1 MNPITRVSVADAVVQ
16 NLKEHITSGELSV
29 GEKMPT
35 EQEICSLLHV
45 SRSTVREAFRVL
57 QAMGF
62 VEMKPGKG
70 AFVAKTTEENSSDN
84 AQWFSENELQ
94 FIDFM
99 ELRMAI
105 EPLAAR
111 LAVMRATED
120 EIEELKKIHS
130 AFNDAMDH
138 KDVVRL
144 VTLDE
149 AFHGLIGECTKNKL
163 LISINKKIL
172 SAFKEYRGKSF
183 SSTQIFGNARE
194 PHEKIMH
201 AIIDR
206 DAEKASAAMAYHL
219 QVALNDLE
227 KISEKYRK
235 Q

>member
-1 MNPITRVSVADAVVQ
+1 MNSIARISIADTVVQ
-16 NLKEHITSGELSV
+16 NLKELVTSGELAV

-35 EQEICSLLHV
+35 EQEVCSMLNV

-70 AFVAKTTEENSSDN
+70 AFVARITEEDGSDN
-84 AQWFSENELQ
+84 ARWFSENELQ

-105 EPLAAR
+105 EPLAAK
-111 LAVMRATED
+111 LAAIRASD
-120 EIEELKKIHS
+120 REIAELKNIHI
-130 AFNDAMDH
+130 AFSNAMDSRDAV
-138 KDVVRL
+138 KL
-144 VTLDE
+144 VTYDE
-149 AFHGLIGECTKNKL
+149 AFHGLIGECTENKL

-183 SSTQIFGNARE
+183 SSTEIFGNARE
-194 PHEKIMH
+194 PHEKIMQ

-206 DAEKASAAMAYHL
+206 DAEKASTAMMNHL
-219 QVALNDLE
+219 QIALDDLE
-227 KISEKYRK
+227 RISQKYRRS
-235 Q
+235 